1 MITCWITLVSC
12 PYDPTLRSCDPLSE
26 EYYYHYYQFY
36 RRRMAPQVDVRVVI
50 AAVIGIVSVVQVSDV
65 VVMVMM
71 MMSYYTHSTSAGISH
86 ITQQSRTPYNKLGT
100 VPR

>member
-1 MITCWITLVSC
+1 VITTKI
-12 PYDPTLRSCDPLSE
+12 SCDPSIE

-50 AAVIGIVSVVQVSDV
+50 AAVIGIVSVIQVSVV

-71 MMSYYTHSTSAGISH
+71 MSYYMHTVYQLVPILQLSNLLCSTTS
-86 ITQQSRTPYNKLGT
+86 
-100 VPR
+100 